1 MPQRNAALADL
12 DDVLRALLEE
22 ELAKVGMSGVTISF
36 ESPNRERTSA
46 WPSPAINLFLY
57 DLREAAAPRDRS
69 FHERPG
75 GISTVLE
82 RAPMRLAC
90 TYAITV
96 WTREVRDEHQILSQ
110 LLSILLAYP
119 SIPAQRLPPS
129 LLVGGPDHG
138 LSARVG
144 QAKEDGRADFWT
156 AIGSPYK
163 VSLEY
168 VVTVLCSAGIQL
180 ERGKRTRR
188 AAVSGVVGDEHGFPG
203 EPLHPLAGRVV
214 DAAGDG
220 VRARVGRDLR
230 RRAVDDDGRGRPLLL
245 LRDRRG
251 RARTRSPRHRRRD
264 DVGEGDGPVGGPRA
278 GADAR
283 PVSLIRV
290 ARTPTGC
297 AFGQRRDAPRAAPLR
312 AAPSG
317 GARIDVGQRA

>member
-57 DLREAAAPRDRS
+57 DLREAASPRDRS

-75 GISTVLE
+75 GVSTVLE

-129 LLVGGPDHG
+129 LLVGGPDSG

-168 VVTVLCSAGIQL
+168 MVTVLCSPGIQL

-188 AAVSGVVGDEHGFPG
+188 AAISGVVGDERGCPA

-220 VRARVGRDLR
+220 VRGAWVAISGGGPWTTTGE
-230 RRAVDDDGRGRPLLL
+230 DGRFFFYGI
-245 LRDRRG
+245 
-251 RARTRSPRHRRRD
+251 
-264 DVGEGDGPVGGPRA
+264 GEGERGVEVRGTDGATTSAKLTVPSEGREPVLTLGPA
-278 GADAR
+278 
-283 PVSLIRV
+283 S
-290 ARTPTGC
+290 
-297 AFGQRRDAPRAAPLR
+297 
-312 AAPSG
+312 
-317 GARIDVGQRA
+317 

>member
-1 MPQRNAALADL
+1 VALVSRVMPQRNAALADL

-57 DLREAAAPRDRS
+57 DLREAASPRDRS

-75 GISTVLE
+75 GVSTVLE
-82 RAPMRLAC
+82 RAPIRLAC

-129 LLVGGPDHG
+129 LLAGGPDIG

-144 QAKEDGRADFWT
+144 QAKEEGRADFWT

-168 VVTVLCSAGIQL
+168 MVTVLCAAGVQL

-188 AAVSGVVGDEHGFPG
+188 AAVSGVVGDEHGFPP

-214 DAAGDG
+214 DAAGEG
-220 VRARVGRDLR
+220 VRGAWVAISGGGPWTTTGE
-230 RRAVDDDGRGRPLLL
+230 DGRFFFYGI
-245 LRDRRG
+245 
-251 RARTRSPRHRRRD
+251 
-264 DVGEGDGPVGGPRA
+264 GEGERGLEVRGTDGATTAAKVAVPSEGREPVLTLG
-278 GADAR
+278 
-283 PVSLIRV
+283 
-290 ARTPTGC
+290 
-297 AFGQRRDAPRAAPLR
+297 
-312 AAPSG
+312 PSG
-317 GARIDVGQRA
+317 